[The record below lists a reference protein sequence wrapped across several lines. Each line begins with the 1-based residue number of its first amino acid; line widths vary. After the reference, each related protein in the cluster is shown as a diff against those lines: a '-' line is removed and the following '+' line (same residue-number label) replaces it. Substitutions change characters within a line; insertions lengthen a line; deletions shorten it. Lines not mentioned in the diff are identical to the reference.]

1 MRTRTIREGSVGLL
15 ILLGVGLFG
24 VLVLWLRGFNPG
36 QRSYQILTRLE
47 NTDGIQIGTVVSYRG
62 VAIGRIVDIEPG
74 TNEVG
79 VKIEVSEPDL
89 LIPVESVVQTNQSGL
104 IGETTVAIIPQTAL
118 PESALALTPFGDD
131 CNSSIIVCDGDR
143 LPSTPGLSYDT
154 LIRSADKIASALS
167 DPELIEEVKVL
178 VKNTSVIT
186 RNVVDLSGE
195 LTELTREVRQEVAPV
210 AGTTQRTLATA
221 NSAAIAAEAAAR
233 QIELTAAEAGN
244 LIAANRASVVT
255 TLNNLNAG
263 SDRLLNLVNSAAPVV
278 EDGELVRNL
287 EILSANAAETS
298 ANLRS
303 ISEAFNTTENLV
315 MLQQTLES
323 ARNVFQSAEKVMAD
337 VDELTGDPAFRLN
350 IRNLVNGLSGLVSS
364 TQTLQEQ
371 AQLAQVLAAPSRDST
386 TAVTFTL
393 QPLAQASATE
403 SLKSASLPIIIRDGR
418 PYALRATYQPTATG
432 NAAK

>member
-323 ARNVFQSAEKVMAD
+323 ARNVF
-337 VDELTGDPAFRLN
+337 R
-350 IRNLVNGLSGLVSS
+350 
-364 TQTLQEQ
+364 
-371 AQLAQVLAAPSRDST
+371 VL
-386 TAVTFTL
+386 
-393 QPLAQASATE
+393 
-403 SLKSASLPIIIRDGR
+403 K
-418 PYALRATYQPTATG
+418 
-432 NAAK
+432 K